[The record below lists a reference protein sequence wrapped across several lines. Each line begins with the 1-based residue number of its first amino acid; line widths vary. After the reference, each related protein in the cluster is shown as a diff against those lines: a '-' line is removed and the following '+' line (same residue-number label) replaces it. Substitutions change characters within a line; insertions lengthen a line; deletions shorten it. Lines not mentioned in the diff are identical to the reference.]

1 MKQNTM
7 YAITLALLV
16 VVSGSF
22 GMTQAYAQ
30 NYNPLF
36 GCISNNLHYNG
47 GFGGCVDYKPI
58 VGTATTTLG
67 DVLTAI
73 NKLIADMIGIGS
85 INHSDLQT
93 IITNQNTEIKNQ
105 QAEIDLL
112 KTLVDN
118 TTPPNSHPI
127 GATSSQGIITGNE
140 VNTIIRTTNQPYCTM
155 TSTGIKC

>member
-1 MKQNTM
+1 M

-22 GMTQAYAQ
+22 GVSQAYAQ
-30 NYNPLF
+30 QYNQYGNMDPYWDVPHTSGLNA
-36 GCISNNLHYNG
+36 GAS
-47 GFGGCVDYKPI
+47 DYKPT

-73 NKLIADMIGIGS
+73 NKLIADMMGVGS